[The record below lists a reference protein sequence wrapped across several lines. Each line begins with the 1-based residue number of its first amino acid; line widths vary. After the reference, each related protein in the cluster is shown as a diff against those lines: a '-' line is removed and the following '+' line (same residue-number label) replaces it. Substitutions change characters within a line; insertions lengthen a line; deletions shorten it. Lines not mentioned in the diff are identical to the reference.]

1 MKPIKFPF
9 RISPIT
15 PFHIGNGTEYDPLTL
30 IIKDKV
36 AYFINQIEYIRFL
49 LAKDK
54 KALERQLEGSN
65 IKQIHKFFS
74 AAFDPEAKDTYF
86 FSYPVKNDVYETY
99 IKRMDNI
106 QSQGFVQAFIR
117 STLNMQPYI
126 PGSSIKGAIR
136 TAVLSNLCSDKNKI
150 LQDRDTDKADRKT
163 QAILLEYWNRE
174 RNTADIPS
182 DPFKFVKF
190 EDIPWKN
197 EWIRIFLVEITTP
210 PEAAGIRKNPFQGG
224 YQTKESKREPK
235 IPILMEVAL
244 SRNEWVVDSELT
256 VLVMDKYNSGL
267 KKILPS
273 GPNDIKPLLKIVNDY
288 YKKQID
294 KESEY
299 YKSMNPSAQKNYET
313 IKGLFQSLK
322 DNECIIKLGMG
333 TGQNY
338 CSYAVMNY
346 QPKSRKMVNN
356 LPMGWMRLTF

>member
-1 MKPIKFPF
+1 
-9 RISPIT
+9 
-15 PFHIGNGTEYDPLTL
+15 
-30 IIKDKV
+30 
-36 AYFINQIEYIRFL
+36 
-49 LAKDK
+49 
-54 KALERQLEGSN
+54 
-65 IKQIHKFFS
+65 
-74 AAFDPEAKDTYF
+74 
-86 FSYPVKNDVYETY
+86 
-99 IKRMDNI
+99 
-106 QSQGFVQAFIR
+106 
-117 STLNMQPYI
+117 
-126 PGSSIKGAIR
+126 
-136 TAVLSNLCSDKNKI
+136 
-150 LQDRDTDKADRKT
+150 
-163 QAILLEYWNRE
+163 
-174 RNTADIPS
+174 
-182 DPFKFVKF
+182 
-190 EDIPWKN
+190 
-197 EWIRIFLVEITTP
+197 VEITTP

-313 IKGLFQSLK
+313 IKGLFQSVK